1 MRRAIAV
8 SRQYFIRAVIIS
20 VLIIAAL
27 IFAARL
33 AMPFAAR
40 RLIHSDPLVRA
51 DLIVV
56 LGSYRLERALEA
68 SSLFRE
74 RWSDRILLLRAPDIA
89 TSGLLRQL
97 HLHIPVWLDIERDA
111 LVQMSVPPAMIID
124 ASRALDSTLA
134 EAEFVA
140 EYARSHQYQRIIV
153 VTSPYHTGR
162 AFRLFRRAARG
173 SFTVVMRPT
182 RYESPDPDHWWRH
195 APDRTDVVLEYLKTL
210 HGLVAR

>member
-68 SSLFRE
+68 GSLFRE

-162 AFRLFRRAARG
+162 AFRLFRGAARG

>member
-20 VLIIAAL
+20 VLIIATL

-33 AMPFAAR
+33 ARPFAAR

-68 SSLFRE
+68 GSLFRE

-162 AFRLFRRAARG
+162 AARLFRGAARG
-173 SFTVVMRPT
+173 SFTVVMRRT
-182 RYESPDPDHWWRH
+182 GYESPDPDHWWRH

>member
-1 MRRAIAV
+1 MPSRTESAACVTAPQSSATGGIVTWSEKAIAEMRRAIAV

-68 SSLFRE
+68 GSLFRE

-124 ASRALDSTLA
+124 AGAPAISAT
-134 EAEFVA
+134 
-140 EYARSHQYQRIIV
+140 
-153 VTSPYHTGR
+153 
-162 AFRLFRRAARG
+162 
-173 SFTVVMRPT
+173 
-182 RYESPDPDHWWRH
+182 H
-195 APDRTDVVLEYLKTL
+195 ASGNAPI
-210 HGLVAR
+210 G

>member
-68 SSLFRE
+68 GSPFCE
-74 RWSDRILLLRAPDIA
+74 RGRDPVFLLRGPRIA
-89 TSGLLRQL
+89 ASGLLAP
-97 HLHIPVWLDIERDA
+97 IPFPLSVWVGI
-111 LVQMSVPPAMIID
+111 
-124 ASRALDSTLA
+124 
-134 EAEFVA
+134 
-140 EYARSHQYQRIIV
+140 
-153 VTSPYHTGR
+153 
-162 AFRLFRRAARG
+162 
-173 SFTVVMRPT
+173 
-182 RYESPDPDHWWRH
+182 
-195 APDRTDVVLEYLKTL
+195 
-210 HGLVAR
+210 